1 MCGTDCQNQRFQK
14 HNYAKV
20 DVIHTEKKGYGLRA
34 LSSISAGTF
43 VYEYIGEVIAETKF
57 RKRALFYEQ
66 SGVKHFYFMMLQ
78 KGEFIDATAKG
89 CLARFCNHSCNPNC
103 YVDKWVVGDKLKMGI
118 FSKRLITPG
127 EEITFDYNVDRYGSE
142 AQPCYCGEAN
152 CIGFLGGKTQTEA
165 ASKLPQLLVEALELD
180 ASDEDKWVATTKRKR
195 KKKTDEELDED
206 YGESLPT
213 KPITV
218 ASVSK
223 VMSSLLQCREQWLIV
238 KLISRISNTTDNAIH
253 ARVMQMHGYQ
263 IFASLL
269 RYWKCNQH
277 IVVQILQILTQW
289 PKLTKNKIS
298 SSKIESTVQ
307 ELANESEFDDVK
319 ELAKGLLSEWSSLE
333 MAYRI
338 PRRER
343 VKTEE
348 PPTSTAS
355 DANSDHSAS
364 NSVRG
369 MPSDRSNGNTGKKDK
384 KHGWN
389 QPNSDQH
396 DDKNNI
402 FKSSSSSTYNNS
414 FKISKQT
421 TFNAEGIPTGPAN
434 KRKSNGTNKQVA
446 ANKPLPPNWFMAET
460 PAGKIYY
467 YNKETKQTMWTE
479 PTYDDRNPDHSKT
492 AGTGGSMDNNALRAV
507 EELARATSQ
516 GVLDTEML
524 QRVSQEETLQKI
536 IEEASRI
543 QDQRKAALLQEQE
556 KEEQRRRERAKKH
569 SSNHGASSSTSS
581 RNKHDD
587 KEKRKHSSSQSSSH
601 SHSKEKHTNGSPS
614 NIASTTG
621 AGTGSKFDS
630 KLSHKLTKTFA
641 KHVPNVVA
649 TYNLD
654 KDDTKR
660 YSKEIVQLLVE
671 KEMRRG
677 EGHDTSI
684 SASTEDMTPEKKI
697 KVRKFV
703 KYYMDKVVERLKNVE
718 EGKARR
724 SSNSHASGSRG
735 HGHSNGSADKLHK
748 QHKQHRK
755 RSRHEAESD
764 SVGGDGDDGDEGQQ
778 KQKPKQDNE
787 GDAVK
792 NGQSSSKRASLDVGQ
807 GQPVPEV
814 PKAALVATANIAP
827 VEVEMADAEIDFE

>member
-1 MCGTDCQNQRFQK
+1 M
-14 HNYAKV
+14 YAKV
-20 DVIHTEKKGYGLRA
+20 DVIHTEKKGFGLRA
-34 LSSISAGTF
+34 LAPISAGTF
-43 VYEYIGEVIAETKF
+43 VYEYIGEVIAESKF
-57 RKRALFYEQ
+57 RKRAQFYEQ

-118 FSKRLITPG
+118 FSKRQISPG

-180 ASDEDKWVATTKRKR
+180 ASDEDKWVATTKKKR

-223 VMSSLLQCREQWLIV
+223 VMSSLLQCREEWLIV
-238 KLISRISNTTDNAIH
+238 KLIARISNTTDNAIH

-269 RYWKCNQH
+269 RYWKSNQH
-277 IVVQILQILTQW
+277 IVVQILQILNQW

-348 PPTSTAS
+348 PSAS
-355 DANSDHSAS
+355 NANSDHSAS

-369 MPSDRSNGNTGKKDK
+369 TPSDRSNGNTGKKDK

-396 DDKNNI
+396 DDKNKN
-402 FKSSSSSTYNNS
+402 SSTGSGSYNNS
-414 FKISKQT
+414 FKISKQAP
-421 TFNAEGIPTGPAN
+421 FNTEGIPTGPAS
-434 KRKSNGTNKQVA
+434 KRKSNGANKQVA
-446 ANKPLPPNWFMAET
+446 TNKPLPPNWFMAET

-492 AGTGGSMDNNALRAV
+492 AGTIGGMDSKALRAV

-516 GVLDTEML
+516 GGLDTEML

-543 QDQRKAALLQEQE
+543 QDQRKAAQLQEQE
-556 KEEQRRRERAKKH
+556 KEEQRQHEREAKAKAERAKKH
-569 SSNHGASSSTSS
+569 GSGSSSS

-587 KEKRKHSSSQSSSH
+587 KEKRKQSSSHSSSH
-601 SHSKEKHTNGSPS
+601 SHSKAKHTNGSTS
-614 NIASTTG
+614 NNASS
-621 AGTGSKFDS
+621 TGSSSKSDS
-630 KLSHKLTKTFA
+630 KLSHQLTKIFA

-654 KDDTKR
+654 KADTKR
-660 YSKEIVQLLVE
+660 YSKEIVQLLVD

-677 EGHDTSI
+677 EGHDASSAA
-684 SASTEDMTPEKKI
+684 SASEDLTPEKKI

-703 KYYMDKVVERLKNVE
+703 KYYMDKVVERLKSVE
-718 EGKARR
+718 EGKERK
-724 SSNSHASGSRG
+724 SSSSHGP
-735 HGHSNGSADKLHK
+735 GHSNGSADK
-748 QHKQHRK
+748 QQQHRK
-755 RSRHEAESD
+755 RSRQEAEAGSA
-764 SVGGDGDDGDEGQQ
+764 GGDGDNEEGQQ
-778 KQKPKQDNE
+778 KQKPKQDNDD
-787 GDAVK
+787 GAVK
-792 NGQSSSKRASLDVGQ
+792 NSQNPSKKVNIDQDQ
-807 GQPVPEV
+807 GKPVAEEPPTAAV
-814 PKAALVATANIAP
+814 TGKAVAP
-827 VEVEMADAEIDFE
+827 EVEMEDAEIDFE